1 MGQKIKS
8 VSLVSIMLL
17 SVLSTLFLTTL
28 TATANT
34 VVITDAIQIV
44 DGGTSADTQ
53 TAVGSDSE
61 GNVHVVWA
69 RNNLHLYYSMI
80 SPRGETLIDT
90 TQITNP
96 GLHKIWHPDMVVDDN
111 DKVHVVWAD
120 KSGQHKIV
128 YTVLNPWAA
137 AMDGSASDDGTLS
150 AINDHVVSSRAQ
162 NRDWPAIDID
172 SQGGVHIAWE
182 DSYDELGRFFNQPQ
196 IYYTMLSPDISSG
209 SVITNFDDTLLTP
222 IIGHKG
228 HPDIVVDANDYV
240 QIAWDD
246 TRGGKV
252 ELNFIVD
259 TSGSMYSEWADIC
272 TVVYGGN
279 FASGGYFQGIK
290 PMLETANMTVYETI
304 YGLGNTLPS
313 AASSGNCAGYNQNA
327 GPRTTALGQFP
338 GDDSGG
344 IRKLPGTVYNGNTY
358 SGYSGEDWG
367 PGSNWACL
375 SWKDAS
381 GNVPGNPPTQD
392 DHKWNPNAT
401 KIVIPVSDEG
411 PKDGDPS
418 QQADDL
424 TSIEEAHDNCINA
437 GVIPVGLYGQGYGGA
452 GNIQSHFMDLVQCP
466 NSVVAMALLVEAMV
480 YISTNNS
487 REIYMS
493 VLDPYGKMNNDPT
506 WTPGATGH
514 SIVGGAYAE
523 DTGAGADGHL
533 VVVNDT
539 RVTIDDAYSFH
550 PSIGVDMKGNTH
562 IAWMDGRN
570 YGFEKGVNYEVFY
583 TKLRLQGAG
592 AWDGADQGLST
603 YAIKKIQDTP
613 ISNVE
618 GNSGIPGNRPYGG
631 NSVFPALLTDDQN
644 NIHIAWVDSGNA
656 TADEEILYTRLNST
670 DLTGP
675 GITALD
681 PWDAV
686 AVTSWASNK
695 LGPNSGS
702 QPSIGMP
709 PAFSNDLGSGAHIAW
724 SDTNKCSEEANN
736 NRFTICYSH
745 VLTGQVDVEFQDGE
759 TFYHVIE
766 PGEQTI
772 YNMTM
777 NNSTPGPKD
786 LVADTF
792 GLNISGVPQNW
803 TATLFF
809 ADNHTTIMPD
819 TAIFL
824 EGGEDIRFYMRI
836 RAPSVYQADADQ
848 LADITVTAK
857 SYKDPAIQSDIIT
870 RTLMDVV
877 HGINLDTSHS
887 MADVEQGQ
895 TAIFSITIT
904 NTGNVN
910 DRFIF
915 WDPYTLEGQQEW
927 LLPFNWAVNFPTS
940 VELDP
945 GQSVTKNLEVLVP
958 TSEDPGAFVIYLKGW
973 SEGEPIKSIEKGTY
987 DVLELGVF
995 VSIRSTGNIV
1005 MEIFDTSEYVD
1016 PGECVTYPIDVTK
1029 NFDSGN
1035 LVFVTPGAPDAKPDT
1050 ISMDAWR
1057 VDNWVLTLDFSNAPG
1072 GNSIEMSEPRAWTL
1086 PPGAEYVT
1094 YEVGVEVCAPTGASA
1109 GLGPAVILK
1118 AYLDGYPRISASK
1131 ILSTNVNHVYS
1142 LIASADIA
1150 DEDMMTL
1157 NGQEVL
1163 PVNPGQQVSLTTTVM
1178 NLGNGPDRFDYRL
1191 ARVTDPAGVDVI
1203 WDIDVPRETLKE
1215 LSRDTDQ
1222 IFEID
1227 MNVPDQV
1234 EAGVYMVV
1242 FQTFSEE
1249 SYPDA
1254 SGRLTRL
1261 RYTQTIPVYVQEFY
1275 DMQISMDSTVDNA
1288 IKTSAPG
1295 RIVRFELNIT
1305 NNGNVPDW
1313 PTLNNHTA
1321 SRDGEALI
1329 WNELPGMGALDGWAV
1344 EWRLVKQIGTDL
1356 TTEEECE
1363 TVASIA
1369 TVTGDEDASI
1379 DPATVF
1385 ADLSDRCVYLESDE
1399 RYFMPMMDPYTTYPV
1414 VAIVKIAPSAKLD
1427 TRSIGLKVV
1436 SKMGNMLEDGD
1447 HDDSPS
1453 WAAENLDTNE
1463 FIVTLRLRAPNL
1475 VISEVTAS
1483 DFTGD
1488 VDTTI
1493 PIRVVLQ
1500 NNGNTHATDIEIIL
1514 CEYPNSDVDTLNE
1527 IKKNGCADE
1536 NIVMRQVIGAL
1547 LAPDNSEDYKEIE
1560 LVLLYP
1566 VSAGSHGVY
1575 VIVDPSNS
1583 IVETQESDNIK
1594 RVENELQSTGGILD
1608 VAGEV
1613 VGKTA
1618 LPFAVILLTLALF
1631 GVVYLVGRG
1640 RRQDVLDRKAEQSSL
1655 VSVLAG
1661 NDS

>member
-1 MGQKIKS
+1 
-8 VSLVSIMLL
+8 
-17 SVLSTLFLTTL
+17 
-28 TATANT
+28 
-34 VVITDAIQIV
+34 
-44 DGGTSADTQ
+44 
-53 TAVGSDSE
+53 
-61 GNVHVVWA
+61 
-69 RNNLHLYYSMI
+69 
-80 SPRGETLIDT
+80 
-90 TQITNP
+90 
-96 GLHKIWHPDMVVDDN
+96 
-111 DKVHVVWAD
+111 
-120 KSGQHKIV
+120 
-128 YTVLNPWAA
+128 
-137 AMDGSASDDGTLS
+137 
-150 AINDHVVSSRAQ
+150 
-162 NRDWPAIDID
+162 
-172 SQGGVHIAWE
+172 
-182 DSYDELGRFFNQPQ
+182 
-196 IYYTMLSPDISSG
+196 
-209 SVITNFDDTLLTP
+209 
-222 IIGHKG
+222 
-228 HPDIVVDANDYV
+228 
-240 QIAWDD
+240 
-246 TRGGKV
+246 
-252 ELNFIVD
+252 
-259 TSGSMYSEWADIC
+259 
-272 TVVYGGN
+272 
-279 FASGGYFQGIK
+279 
-290 PMLETANMTVYETI
+290 
-304 YGLGNTLPS
+304 
-313 AASSGNCAGYNQNA
+313 
-327 GPRTTALGQFP
+327 
-338 GDDSGG
+338 
-344 IRKLPGTVYNGNTY
+344 
-358 SGYSGEDWG
+358 
-367 PGSNWACL
+367 
-375 SWKDAS
+375 
-381 GNVPGNPPTQD
+381 
-392 DHKWNPNAT
+392 
-401 KIVIPVSDEG
+401 
-411 PKDGDPS
+411 
-418 QQADDL
+418 
-424 TSIEEAHDNCINA
+424 
-437 GVIPVGLYGQGYGGA
+437 
-452 GNIQSHFMDLVQCP
+452 
-466 NSVVAMALLVEAMV
+466 
-480 YISTNNS
+480 
-487 REIYMS
+487 
-493 VLDPYGKMNNDPT
+493 
-506 WTPGATGH
+506 
-514 SIVGGAYAE
+514 
-523 DTGAGADGHL
+523 
-533 VVVNDT
+533 
-539 RVTIDDAYSFH
+539 
-550 PSIGVDMKGNTH
+550 
-562 IAWMDGRN
+562 
-570 YGFEKGVNYEVFY
+570 
-583 TKLRLQGAG
+583 
-592 AWDGADQGLST
+592 
-603 YAIKKIQDTP
+603 
-613 ISNVE
+613 
-618 GNSGIPGNRPYGG
+618 
-631 NSVFPALLTDDQN
+631 
-644 NIHIAWVDSGNA
+644 
-656 TADEEILYTRLNST
+656 
-670 DLTGP
+670 
-675 GITALD
+675 
-681 PWDAV
+681 
-686 AVTSWASNK
+686 
-695 LGPNSGS
+695 
-702 QPSIGMP
+702 
-709 PAFSNDLGSGAHIAW
+709 
-724 SDTNKCSEEANN
+724 
-736 NRFTICYSH
+736 
-745 VLTGQVDVEFQDGE
+745 
-759 TFYHVIE
+759 
-766 PGEQTI
+766 
-772 YNMTM
+772 
-777 NNSTPGPKD
+777 
-786 LVADTF
+786 
-792 GLNISGVPQNW
+792 
-803 TATLFF
+803 
-809 ADNHTTIMPD
+809 
-819 TAIFL
+819 
-824 EGGEDIRFYMRI
+824 
-836 RAPSVYQADADQ
+836 
-848 LADITVTAK
+848 
-857 SYKDPAIQSDIIT
+857 
-870 RTLMDVV
+870 
-877 HGINLDTSHS
+877 
-887 MADVEQGQ
+887 
-895 TAIFSITIT
+895 
-904 NTGNVN
+904 
-910 DRFIF
+910 
-915 WDPYTLEGQQEW
+915 
-927 LLPFNWAVNFPTS
+927 
-940 VELDP
+940 
-945 GQSVTKNLEVLVP
+945 
-958 TSEDPGAFVIYLKGW
+958 
-973 SEGEPIKSIEKGTY
+973 
-987 DVLELGVF
+987 
-995 VSIRSTGNIV
+995 
-1005 MEIFDTSEYVD
+1005 
-1016 PGECVTYPIDVTK
+1016 
-1029 NFDSGN
+1029 
-1035 LVFVTPGAPDAKPDT
+1035 
-1050 ISMDAWR
+1050 
-1057 VDNWVLTLDFSNAPG
+1057 LTLDFSNAPG
-1072 GNSIEMSEPRAWTL
+1072 GNSVEMSEPRAWTL

-1527 IKKNGCADE
+1527 IKKNGCDDE

>member
-1 MGQKIKS
+1 
-8 VSLVSIMLL
+8 
-17 SVLSTLFLTTL
+17 
-28 TATANT
+28 
-34 VVITDAIQIV
+34 
-44 DGGTSADTQ
+44 
-53 TAVGSDSE
+53 
-61 GNVHVVWA
+61 
-69 RNNLHLYYSMI
+69 
-80 SPRGETLIDT
+80 
-90 TQITNP
+90 
-96 GLHKIWHPDMVVDDN
+96 
-111 DKVHVVWAD
+111 
-120 KSGQHKIV
+120 
-128 YTVLNPWAA
+128 
-137 AMDGSASDDGTLS
+137 
-150 AINDHVVSSRAQ
+150 
-162 NRDWPAIDID
+162 
-172 SQGGVHIAWE
+172 
-182 DSYDELGRFFNQPQ
+182 
-196 IYYTMLSPDISSG
+196 
-209 SVITNFDDTLLTP
+209 
-222 IIGHKG
+222 
-228 HPDIVVDANDYV
+228 
-240 QIAWDD
+240 
-246 TRGGKV
+246 
-252 ELNFIVD
+252 
-259 TSGSMYSEWADIC
+259 
-272 TVVYGGN
+272 
-279 FASGGYFQGIK
+279 
-290 PMLETANMTVYETI
+290 
-304 YGLGNTLPS
+304 
-313 AASSGNCAGYNQNA
+313 
-327 GPRTTALGQFP
+327 
-338 GDDSGG
+338 
-344 IRKLPGTVYNGNTY
+344 
-358 SGYSGEDWG
+358 
-367 PGSNWACL
+367 
-375 SWKDAS
+375 
-381 GNVPGNPPTQD
+381 
-392 DHKWNPNAT
+392 
-401 KIVIPVSDEG
+401 
-411 PKDGDPS
+411 
-418 QQADDL
+418 
-424 TSIEEAHDNCINA
+424 
-437 GVIPVGLYGQGYGGA
+437 
-452 GNIQSHFMDLVQCP
+452 
-466 NSVVAMALLVEAMV
+466 
-480 YISTNNS
+480 
-487 REIYMS
+487 
-493 VLDPYGKMNNDPT
+493 
-506 WTPGATGH
+506 
-514 SIVGGAYAE
+514 
-523 DTGAGADGHL
+523 
-533 VVVNDT
+533 
-539 RVTIDDAYSFH
+539 
-550 PSIGVDMKGNTH
+550 
-562 IAWMDGRN
+562 
-570 YGFEKGVNYEVFY
+570 
-583 TKLRLQGAG
+583 
-592 AWDGADQGLST
+592 
-603 YAIKKIQDTP
+603 
-613 ISNVE
+613 
-618 GNSGIPGNRPYGG
+618 
-631 NSVFPALLTDDQN
+631 VFPALLTDDQN

-675 GITALD
+675 GLTALD
-681 PWDAV
+681 PWDTV

-702 QPSIGMP
+702 QPSLGMP
-709 PAFSNDLGSGAHIAW
+709 PAFYNDLGSGAHIAW

-772 YNMTM
+772 YNMSM

-824 EGGEDIRFYMRI
+824 EGGEDIRFYIRI

-927 LLPFNWAVNFPTS
+927 LLPFNWAVVFPTS

-1016 PGECVTYPIDVTK
+1016 PGKCATYPIDVTK
-1029 NFDSGN
+1029 NFDSGS
-1035 LVFVTPGAPDAKPDT
+1035 LVFVTPGAPDVKPDT

-1057 VDNWVLTLDFSNAPG
+1057 VDNWILNLDFSNAPG

-1086 PPGAEYVT
+1086 PPGAESVT
-1094 YEVGVEVCAPTGASA
+1094 YEVSAEVCAPTGASA

-1118 AYLDGYPRISASK
+1118 AYLEGYPRISASK
-1131 ILSTNVNHVYS
+1131 ILSTNVNHVYQ
-1142 LIASADIA
+1142 LQADVDL
-1150 DEDMMTL
+1150 DEDDKITL

-1163 PVNPGQQVSLTTTVM
+1163 PVNPGQQISLSTTVT

-1191 ARVTDPAGVDVI
+1191 ARVTDPTGVDVI

-1222 IFEID
+1222 IFEIT

-1249 SYPDA
+1249 SYPDS

-1261 RYTQTIPVYVQEFY
+1261 RATLELPVYVQEFY

-1321 SRDGEALI
+1321 NRDGEALI
-1329 WNELPGMGALDGWAV
+1329 WTELPGMGTLDGWSV

-1356 TTEEECE
+1356 TTEEMCE
-1363 TVASIA
+1363 TVASLDVI
-1369 TVTGDEDASI
+1369 TGDEDAAI

-1385 ADLSDRCVYLESDE
+1385 ADLSERCIYLESDD

-1414 VAIVKIAPSAKLD
+1414 VAIVKIAPTAKLD

-1436 SKMGNMLEDGD
+1436 SKMGNMLEGGD

-1463 FIVTLRLRAPNL
+1463 FVVTLRLRAPNL

-1483 DFTGD
+1483 DFSGD

-1500 NNGNTHATDIEIIL
+1500 NDGNTHATDIEIVL
-1514 CEYPNSDVDTLNE
+1514 CEYPDSDDDTLTE
-1527 IKKNGCADE
+1527 IRLNGCDDE
-1536 NIVMRQVIGAL
+1536 NIVMRHMIGAL
-1547 LAPDNSEDYKEIE
+1547 LAPDASEDYKEIE

-1566 VSAGSHGVY
+1566 VSAGGHGVY
-1575 VIVDPSNS
+1575 VVVDPSNS
-1583 IVETQESDNIK
+1583 IVETNEKDNIMG
-1594 RVENELQSTGGILD
+1594 VGDELKSSGGILD
-1608 VAGEV
+1608 VASEV
-1613 VGKTA
+1613 IGKTA
-1618 LPFAVILLTLALF
+1618 LPFAVILLTLVLF

-1661 NDS
+1661 NDL

>member
-1 MGQKIKS
+1 
-8 VSLVSIMLL
+8 
-17 SVLSTLFLTTL
+17 
-28 TATANT
+28 
-34 VVITDAIQIV
+34 
-44 DGGTSADTQ
+44 
-53 TAVGSDSE
+53 
-61 GNVHVVWA
+61 
-69 RNNLHLYYSMI
+69 
-80 SPRGETLIDT
+80 
-90 TQITNP
+90 
-96 GLHKIWHPDMVVDDN
+96 
-111 DKVHVVWAD
+111 
-120 KSGQHKIV
+120 
-128 YTVLNPWAA
+128 
-137 AMDGSASDDGTLS
+137 
-150 AINDHVVSSRAQ
+150 
-162 NRDWPAIDID
+162 
-172 SQGGVHIAWE
+172 
-182 DSYDELGRFFNQPQ
+182 
-196 IYYTMLSPDISSG
+196 
-209 SVITNFDDTLLTP
+209 
-222 IIGHKG
+222 
-228 HPDIVVDANDYV
+228 
-240 QIAWDD
+240 
-246 TRGGKV
+246 
-252 ELNFIVD
+252 
-259 TSGSMYSEWADIC
+259 
-272 TVVYGGN
+272 
-279 FASGGYFQGIK
+279 
-290 PMLETANMTVYETI
+290 
-304 YGLGNTLPS
+304 
-313 AASSGNCAGYNQNA
+313 
-327 GPRTTALGQFP
+327 
-338 GDDSGG
+338 
-344 IRKLPGTVYNGNTY
+344 
-358 SGYSGEDWG
+358 
-367 PGSNWACL
+367 
-375 SWKDAS
+375 
-381 GNVPGNPPTQD
+381 
-392 DHKWNPNAT
+392 
-401 KIVIPVSDEG
+401 
-411 PKDGDPS
+411 
-418 QQADDL
+418 
-424 TSIEEAHDNCINA
+424 
-437 GVIPVGLYGQGYGGA
+437 
-452 GNIQSHFMDLVQCP
+452 
-466 NSVVAMALLVEAMV
+466 
-480 YISTNNS
+480 
-487 REIYMS
+487 MS
-493 VLDPYGKMNNDPT
+493 
-506 WTPGATGH
+506 
-514 SIVGGAYAE
+514 
-523 DTGAGADGHL
+523 
-533 VVVNDT
+533 
-539 RVTIDDAYSFH
+539 
-550 PSIGVDMKGNTH
+550 
-562 IAWMDGRN
+562 
-570 YGFEKGVNYEVFY
+570 
-583 TKLRLQGAG
+583 
-592 AWDGADQGLST
+592 
-603 YAIKKIQDTP
+603 
-613 ISNVE
+613 
-618 GNSGIPGNRPYGG
+618 
-631 NSVFPALLTDDQN
+631 
-644 NIHIAWVDSGNA
+644 
-656 TADEEILYTRLNST
+656 
-670 DLTGP
+670 
-675 GITALD
+675 
-681 PWDAV
+681 
-686 AVTSWASNK
+686 
-695 LGPNSGS
+695 
-702 QPSIGMP
+702 
-709 PAFSNDLGSGAHIAW
+709 
-724 SDTNKCSEEANN
+724 
-736 NRFTICYSH
+736 
-745 VLTGQVDVEFQDGE
+745 
-759 TFYHVIE
+759 
-766 PGEQTI
+766 
-772 YNMTM
+772 M

-824 EGGEDIRFYMRI
+824 EGGEDIRFYIRI

-927 LLPFNWAVNFPTS
+927 LLPFNWAVVFPTS

-1016 PGECVTYPIDVTK
+1016 PGKCATYPIDVTK
-1029 NFDSGN
+1029 NFDSGS
-1035 LVFVTPGAPDAKPDT
+1035 LVFVTPGAPDVKPDT

-1057 VDNWVLTLDFSNAPG
+1057 VDNWILNLDFSNAPG

-1086 PPGAEYVT
+1086 PPGAESVT
-1094 YEVGVEVCAPTGASA
+1094 YEVSAEVCAPTGASA

-1118 AYLDGYPRISASK
+1118 AYLEGYPRISASK
-1131 ILSTNVNHVYS
+1131 ILSTNVNHVYQ
-1142 LIASADIA
+1142 LQADVDL
-1150 DEDMMTL
+1150 DEDDKITL

-1163 PVNPGQQVSLTTTVM
+1163 PVNPGQQISLSTTVT

-1191 ARVTDPAGVDVI
+1191 ARVTDPTGVDVI

-1222 IFEID
+1222 IFEIT

-1249 SYPDA
+1249 SYPDS

-1261 RYTQTIPVYVQEFY
+1261 RATLELPVYVQEFY

-1321 SRDGEALI
+1321 NRDGEALI
-1329 WNELPGMGALDGWAV
+1329 WTELPGMGTLDGWSV

-1356 TTEEECE
+1356 TTEEMCE
-1363 TVASIA
+1363 TVASLDVI
-1369 TVTGDEDASI
+1369 TGDEDAAI

-1385 ADLSDRCVYLESDE
+1385 ADLSERCIYLESDD

-1414 VAIVKIAPSAKLD
+1414 VAIVKIAPTAKLD

-1436 SKMGNMLEDGD
+1436 SKMGNMLEGGD

-1463 FIVTLRLRAPNL
+1463 FVVTLRLRAPNL

-1483 DFTGD
+1483 DFSGD

-1500 NNGNTHATDIEIIL
+1500 NDGNTHATDIEIVL
-1514 CEYPNSDVDTLNE
+1514 CEYPDSDDDTLTE
-1527 IKKNGCADE
+1527 IRLNGCDDE
-1536 NIVMRQVIGAL
+1536 NIVMRHMIGAL
-1547 LAPDNSEDYKEIE
+1547 LAPDASEDYKEIE

-1566 VSAGSHGVY
+1566 VSAGGHGVY
-1575 VIVDPSNS
+1575 VVVDPSNS
-1583 IVETQESDNIK
+1583 IVETNEKDNIMG
-1594 RVENELQSTGGILD
+1594 VGDELKSSGGILD
-1608 VAGEV
+1608 VASEV
-1613 VGKTA
+1613 IGKTA
-1618 LPFAVILLTLALF
+1618 LPFAVILLTLVLF

-1661 NDS
+1661 NDL